1 MVIIVNKISFLLTIN
16 ILGLSKEN
24 IIIINPAVN
33 NEDIII
39 RINWIIKEN
48 YLDGTEK
55 PKVGVYGKNSVCS
68 INVLFYFV
76 V

>member
-39 RINWIIKEN
+39 RIN
-48 YLDGTEK
+48 
-55 PKVGVYGKNSVCS
+55 
-68 INVLFYFV
+68 
-76 V
+76 